1 MVSKSCLV
9 PPVPDSYA
17 HASAGS
23 RDDDRLRRG
32 HIPEY
37 GGHYFSVGVT
47 LHHKREIKIKMS
59 SSETMQ
65 QDAAAAVNLEEIDFD
80 ELDDYLELFQQDG
93 VIKEALAKG
102 VDLRQYARQM
112 DQELRAAEAESVAQ
126 YVLRAEDIVALH
138 DEVQQCDNVLARMQE
153 MLLGFQAD
161 LGGISDE
168 IRHLQDESIG
178 MNVRLRNRRAA
189 EEQLQRYLEN
199 VALAPSLVAAID
211 DADVNDAYLHAL
223 VALNG
228 KLKYAAMREPDPA
241 GSSFDLV
248 PAQTAAFRDVD
259 AQLQKLKARAVA
271 RVREFLLA
279 KVSEIKKP
287 KTNVQMLQQNTLLPM
302 KYLVTFLADNAPEVE
317 EEFREVYAEAMSKT
331 LTSVFK
337 SYHVGLMKLYEEVA
351 ARTDLIA
358 VEEQS
363 LKGLFTSRVN
373 LTKRNDTFSMGDREK
388 ILDAASAPP
397 LLLHVA
403 QQENHK
409 LPYEAIFRNV
419 QQHLMNSATSE
430 YLFLLD
436 FFKASYGDNQLLRS
450 RDLFLRVFAKTLS
463 SCLENLENYL
473 FTCYDAVGLLL
484 MVRLTYAQR
493 LVMEKRRI
501 PVLDSYF
508 DRVTLLLWPR
518 FKAVFDLNL
527 MSVKT
532 AKVKKLGAIDLHPHY
547 VIRRYAEFAASVLS
561 LSMYTQRGANV
572 DDATAISSAQMHEN
586 GAGDMVLNNLVV
598 LRDEILGLL
607 ARLAEQH
614 KNSKDRCVFLVNN
627 YDLVLSLFQERRIIS
642 EETSRF
648 EELLAEQRERFVEE
662 ELQTWYAK
670 LIQFVRQN
678 ESLTLGKSGIAGTS
692 AAAGGSASADVD
704 TAQIEKIVREFAS
717 TWKSGIEKMNG
728 NIMKYF
734 SNFRNGMEILKQVLT
749 QLLLYYT
756 RFVEIV
762 KRSYGQR
769 QPPFGSDIVTTQEI
783 LYEIKKYSRSF

>member
-1 MVSKSCLV
+1 MST
-9 PPVPDSYA
+9 
-17 HASAGS
+17 S
-23 RDDDRLRRG
+23 RDG
-32 HIPEY
+32 
-37 GGHYFSVGVT
+37 SAST
-47 LHHKREIKIKMS
+47 MTAASSAATAS
-59 SSETMQ
+59 SSSN
-65 QDAAAAVNLEEIDFD
+65 VNLEEINFD

-189 EEQLQRYLEN
+189 EEQLQRYLAH
-199 VALAPSLVAAID
+199 VALAPSLVATID
-211 DADVNDAYLHAL
+211 AEDVNDAFLHAL
-223 VALNG
+223 VALNA
-228 KLKYAAMREPDPA
+228 KLQYAAMRTPDPD

-279 KVSEIKKP
+279 KVGDVKRP
-287 KTNVQMLQQNTLLPM
+287 KTNVQMLQQHTLLPM

-317 EEFREVYAEAMSKT
+317 TEFRDVYAEAMSKT
-331 LTSVFK
+331 LTGVFK
-337 SYHVGLMKLYEEVA
+337 AYHTGLLKLYEEVA
-351 ARTDLIA
+351 ARADLLA

-373 LTKRNDTFSMGDREK
+373 LTKRSDTFAVGDREK
-388 ILDAASAPP
+388 ILDAAAAPP

-403 QQENHK
+403 QQEGLK
-409 LPYEAIFRNV
+409 LPYEAVFRSV
-419 QQHLMNSATSE
+419 QQHLMNAATSE

-436 FFKASYGDNQLLRS
+436 FFHQGGGSRSGSSGGPHQQLLRA

-463 SCLENLENYL
+463 VCLENLENYL
-473 FTCYDAVGLLL
+473 FTCYDAVALLL
-484 MVRLTYAQR
+484 MVRLTHAQR

-508 DRVTLLLWPR
+508 DRVALLLWPR
-518 FKAVFDLNL
+518 FKTVFDLNL
-527 MSVKT
+527 QSVRA
-532 AKVKKLGAIDLHPHY
+532 AKVKKLGALDLHPHY

-561 LSMYTQRGANV
+561 LSMYTQRGPSGAGS
-572 DDATAISSAQMHEN
+572 DDATAVSSAQMHEN
-586 GAGDMVLNNLVV
+586 GAGDMVLHNLAV
-598 LRDEILGLL
+598 LRDEVLALL
-607 ARLAEQH
+607 TRLAEQH
-614 KNSKDRCVFLVNN
+614 KAAKDRCVFLVNN
-627 YDLVLSLFQERRIIS
+627 YDLVLSLFQERRIVS
-642 EETSRF
+642 DETSRF
-648 EELLAEQRERFVEE
+648 EELLAAQRERFVEE
-662 ELQTWYAK
+662 ELQTSYAK
-670 LIQFVRQN
+670 LIQFVRQH
-678 ESLTLGKSGIAGTS
+678 ESRTSSGS
-692 AAAGGSASADVD
+692 GGASAEDAV
-704 TAQIEKIVREFAS
+704 QLERIVREFAGS
-717 TWKSGIEKMNG
+717 WKSGIEKMNS
-728 NIMKYF
+728 NVMTYF

-756 RFVEIV
+756 RFVELV

-769 QPPFGSDIVTTQEI
+769 QPPFASAIVTTQEI

>member
-1 MVSKSCLV
+1 
-9 PPVPDSYA
+9 
-17 HASAGS
+17 
-23 RDDDRLRRG
+23 
-32 HIPEY
+32 
-37 GGHYFSVGVT
+37 
-47 LHHKREIKIKMS
+47 MS
-59 SSETMQ
+59 TF
-65 QDAAAAVNLEEIDFD
+65 DAARTGSTESVSNGNGSSNTTNNGVNLEEIDFD

-93 VIKEALAKG
+93 IIKEALSKG
-102 VDLRQYARQM
+102 VDLRQYAQQI
-112 DQELRAAEAESVAQ
+112 DQELRAAEIDSVSQ
-126 YVLRAEDIVALH
+126 YVMKSEDIVELH
-138 DEVQQCDNVLARMQE
+138 DQVQECDNILAKMQE

-178 MNVRLRNRRAA
+178 MNVRLKNRR
-189 EEQLQRYLEN
+189 ETEDQLKRYLDQ
-199 VALAPSLVAAID
+199 VALAPSLVTTVD
-211 DADVNDAYLHAL
+211 DGEVSDAFLHAL
-223 VALNG
+223 VTLNG
-228 KLKYAAMREPDPA
+228 KLKYAALREPDPA
-241 GSSFDLV
+241 GSSFDLI
-248 PAQTAAFRDVD
+248 PSQTAAFREVE
-259 AQLQKLKARAVA
+259 AQLQKLKARAVV

-279 KVSEIKKP
+279 KMNEVKKP
-287 KTNVQMLQQNTLLPM
+287 KTNVQMMQQNTLLPM
-302 KYLVTFLADNAPEVE
+302 KYLVTFLTDNASDVE

-331 LTSVFK
+331 LTTVFK
-337 SYHVGLMKLYEEVA
+337 SYHTGLMKFYEEVA
-351 ARTDLIA
+351 TRTDLIA
-358 VEEQS
+358 IEEQS
-363 LKGLFTSRVN
+363 LKGIFSSRVN

-388 ILDAASAPP
+388 ILEAPAAPP
-397 LLLHVA
+397 LILHVA

-430 YLFLLD
+430 YLFLID
-436 FFKASYGDNQLLRS
+436 FFKPSFGDNPMRS

-484 MVRLTYAQR
+484 MIRLTYAQR

-527 MSVKT
+527 LSVKN

-561 LSMYTQRGANV
+561 LSMYTQPQQQQGSSGS
-572 DDATAISSAQMHEN
+572 DDAAIYSAQMHEN
-586 GAGDMVLNNLVV
+586 GAGDMVLNNLAV

-607 ARLAEQH
+607 TRLAEQH
-614 KNSKDRCVFLVNN
+614 RNSKDRCVFLVNN

-642 EETSRF
+642 EETAKL

-662 ELQTWYAK
+662 ELMTWYAK
-670 LIQFVRQN
+670 LIQFVRHN
-678 ESLTLGKSGIAGTS
+678 ESLTLGKSGGNKDNANS
-692 AAAGGSASADVD
+692 AAHEVD
-704 TAQIEKIVREFAS
+704 TAAIEKIVREFAS

-728 NIMKYF
+728 NIMKFF

-756 RFVEIV
+756 RFIEIV
-762 KRSYGQR
+762 KKSYQR
-769 QPPFGSDIVTTQEI
+769 PPPFGNDIVTTQEI